1 MTPKSHDE
9 CAQRPGREQRECCR
23 DQQAGQ
29 ANQADQPQPGQLDT
43 SSELEASLEE
53 AKAKAAE
60 NWDLYLRARA
70 DLENYQRR
78 VARDLDYNIRCG
90 KRDLILRILGV
101 VDDMERALAAD
112 ADYDSLHSGVDM
124 IMRKLLDA
132 LAAEGVKQIEAVGQP
147 FDPRFHDAVAACED
161 PGVETET
168 VVEDFRRGYTYGDD
182 CLRPTMARVAK
193 PC

>member
-9 CAQRPGREQRECCR
+9 CAEQRSREQQECCPG
-23 DQQAGQ
+23 QEAGQ
-29 ANQADQPQPGQLDT
+29 PDT
-43 SSELEASLEE
+43 ASELEASLEE
-53 AKAKAAE
+53 AQAKAAE

-78 VARDLDYNIRCG
+78 AARDLDYNIRCG
-90 KRDLILRILGV
+90 KRDLILRILGI

-112 ADYDSLHSGVDM
+112 ADYDSLRSGAEM
-124 IMRKLLDA
+124 ILRKLLDV

-147 FDPRFHDAVAACED
+147 FDPRLHDAIAACED
-161 PGVETET
+161 PSVETET

>member
-1 MTPKSHDE
+1 M
-9 CAQRPGREQRECCR
+9 
-23 DQQAGQ
+23 
-29 ANQADQPQPGQLDT
+29 
-43 SSELEASLEE
+43 
-53 AKAKAAE
+53 AAE

-78 VARDLDYNIRCG
+78 VARDLTFNIRCG

-101 VDDMERALAAD
+101 IDDMERALAAD

-124 IMRKLLDA
+124 IMRKLLDV
-132 LAAEGVKQIEAVGQP
+132 LAAEGVKPIEAVGQP

-161 PGVETET
+161 PAVETET
-168 VVEDFRRGYTYGDD
+168 VVEDLRRGYTYEDD

>member
-1 MTPKSHDE
+1 MTPKPHDE
-9 CAQRPGREQRECCR
+9 CAKQPRREQQECS
-23 DQQAGQ
+23 
-29 ANQADQPQPGQLDT
+29 PGQ
-43 SSELEASLEE
+43 EVGEPRPVGGLEAGLEE

-90 KRDLILRILGV
+90 KRDLILSILGV

-124 IMRKLLDA
+124 IMRKLLDL
-132 LAAEGVKQIEAVGQP
+132 LAAEGVKQIEAVGRP

-161 PGVETET
+161 PTVETET
-168 VVEDFRRGYTYGDD
+168 VVDDLRRGYTYGDD

>member
-1 MTPKSHDE
+1 MTSKSHDE
-9 CAQRPGREQRECCR
+9 CAEQLSREQQERC
-23 DQQAGQ
+23 
-29 ANQADQPQPGQLDT
+29 PGQ
-43 SSELEASLEE
+43 EAGLEE

-112 ADYDSLHSGVDM
+112 ADYESLHSGVDM
-124 IMRKLLDA
+124 IMRKLLDV
-132 LAAEGVKQIEAVGQP
+132 LAAEGVKQIEAVGRP

-161 PGVETET
+161 PTVETET
-168 VVEDFRRGYTYGDD
+168 VVDDLRRGYTYGDD